1 MKTIAYVFPLTALV
15 VFFQAITGAALELGF
30 YDFGAHEMSGYLVG
44 IMALVSV
51 AVAFGAK
58 PKYNA
63 LRYASLT
70 LLVLVVV
77 QGTLGF
83 AARTSD
89 QLVVVHFVNALVLYG
104 ISIAITFYSFR
115 WGRAQASLATPSH
128 S

>member
-1 MKTIAYVFPLTALV
+1 MTAFV
-15 VFFQAITGAALELGF
+15 VFLQAITGAALALGF
-30 YDFGAHEMSGYLVG
+30 YDFGAHEITGYLVG
-44 IMALVSV
+44 ALALVSV
-51 AVAFGAK
+51 AVAFAFK

-70 LLVLVVV
+70 LLILVAL

-89 QLVVVHFVNALVLYG
+89 PLVVVHFVNALILYG
-104 ISIAITFYSFR
+104 ISIAITFYAFR
-115 WGRAQASLATPSH
+115 WGRMPATPVMPSQ

>member
-1 MKTIAYVFPLTALV
+1 MKPVAYVFPLTAIV
-15 VFFQAITGAALELGF
+15 VFLQAITGSALEMGF

-44 IMALVSV
+44 VLALAST
-51 AVAFGAK
+51 AVAFGVK

-70 LLVLVVV
+70 LLILVVL

-89 QLVVVHFVNALVLYG
+89 ELVVVHFVNALILYG
-104 ISIAITFYSFR
+104 ISIAITFYAFR
-115 WGRAQASLATPSH
+115 WGRMPAAPAMPSQ